1 MTNVAVVFEDSN
13 INNDNLLYS
22 YLLSEVLGRAE
33 VN

>member
-22 YLLSEVLGRAE
+22 YLLTEVLGRAE